1 MKSSMFNT
9 LFSMKK
15 IALLL
20 LFTSTAVF
28 AQTDLTGRVYYNANV
43 TADKMDEIIQKAK
56 KESPDAKA
64 EAIKKAEEKKKRK
77 LTEEEKAKVLKEAEE
92 AEKLGLALIRGIRT
106 ALTVTF
112 KDKETLVA
120 KMEMKIDEEVLK
132 KNGIGW
138 AKRKLLQAA
147 TAISPSEKSK
157 YTVSGNMIITSNGN
171 EKDTMYLSNDG
182 KYLSGMMDE
191 ETPFKLTRTK

>member
-1 MKSSMFNT
+1 MFNT

-20 LFTSTAVF
+20 LFTSSAVF

-92 AEKLGLALIRGIRT
+92 AEKLGLALIRRGIRT

-147 TAISPSEKSK
+147 TAISPSEKAK
-157 YTVSGNMIITSNGN
+157 YTVSGNMIITTDGN